1 MDKTLCTILNRIDS
15 KNNVGLVGDKK
26 QISNPIMERV
36 SKENRGKL
44 VSIKK
49 SLKIVCP
56 SCSYENN
63 QHEFKVINSVLESFG
78 TYYTEYEC
86 PKCYE
91 KILVDKQE
99 TKNVKFVNKY
109 LIYKS
114 FNSKEEVIDFL
125 NKALKELK

>member
-1 MDKTLCTILNRIDS
+1 MDKALRKVLNRINS
-15 KNNVGLVGDKK
+15 NNNFILIGDKK

-36 SKENRGKL
+36 SKTRGNL
-44 VSIKK
+44 ISIKK
-49 SLKIVCP
+49 SLNIICS

-63 QHEFKVINSVLESFG
+63 QHEFKVTNSVLESFG

-99 TKNVKFVNKY
+99 TENVKFVNKY

-114 FNSKEEVIDFL
+114 FDSKEEVIDFL